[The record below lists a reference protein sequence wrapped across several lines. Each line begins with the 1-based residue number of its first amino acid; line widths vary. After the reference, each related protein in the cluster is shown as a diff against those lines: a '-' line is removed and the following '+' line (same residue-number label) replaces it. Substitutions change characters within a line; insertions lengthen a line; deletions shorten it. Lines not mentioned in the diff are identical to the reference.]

1 MTVTPQGEY
10 TTEITL
16 TFTAAFAPSCFI
28 DFGNGEAKAIQV
40 TDYNE
45 EFTISYKHN
54 ASGLY
59 DINTICMTDDGADE
73 AAVIDTYVGD
83 FIEGFVLYNSPG
95 DLVPVFA
102 PVTQDV
108 NVTLWFDNGTDVV
121 LTVTLLHNNVTVQLP
136 QAIAQNEHHIQ
147 FAPGNFTEN
156 GIYSAMVS
164 AENPLSGKIEFPVTI
179 AIQQEIIVSEL
190 LINKGTNYVEV
201 ETPFEIDVTLTS
213 GEDVTITISV
223 FDESNTTI
231 GIQAYHCEGI
241 INDHKAIYML
251 NLTGTYFISVA
262 ISNMVSV
269 HTATFKVV
277 SEYAVNGLDMTITN
291 AVSLHQDRVE
301 FLIVTS
307 HSIKAPVGLVT
318 CQVDFGDGNN
328 FTLQENVMS
337 DEYTIGMQADHK
349 YSAGFYRSVII
360 CTNEIPTSQTFNEDL
375 RIENPVDHIHL
386 ENNTDYIPLS
396 VGVIVTAKLDDPS
409 DLPLYMI
416 GCIFDFDDGE
426 EVIDVLGNITDLS
439 NIEQMYRYRL
449 PGQYTITVNCSA
461 QLTNKVMNI
470 PVEAYWDCWT
480 TRPSEP
486 GFFDLQYQ
494 SDTTPLVFYAHKVLE
509 VRHFLI
515 HVRFLYLLCIL
526 VLEASNDVLLMDGA
540 IVIQELMLIDLLPL
554 LTIFSPMQG
563 RIQDFWKGGSDV

>member
-1 MTVTPQGEY
+1 MTVTPQGES

-28 DFGNGEAKAIQV
+28 DFGNGEAKAIEV
-40 TDYNE
+40 TEYNDGL
-45 EFTISYKHN
+45 TISYKHN

-73 AAVIDTYVGD
+73 ATVIDTYVGD

-95 DLVPVFA
+95 DLVPVIA
-102 PVTQDV
+102 PVTRDV
-108 NVTLWFDNGTDVV
+108 NITLWFDNGTDVV

-147 FAPGNFTEN
+147 FAPGNFTVN

-164 AENPLSGKIEFPVTI
+164 AENPLSGKIEFPITI

-241 INDHKAIYML
+241 ISDHKAISML

-291 AVSLHQDRVE
+291 AVSLHQDKVE

-307 HSIKAPVGLVT
+307 HSIKAPLGLVT

-328 FTLQENVMS
+328 FTLQESVMS
-337 DEYTIGMQADHK
+337 DEYTIGMNADHK
-349 YSAGFYRSVII
+349 YSAGFYKSVVI

-386 ENNTDYIPLS
+386 ENSTDYIPLS

-409 DLPLYMI
+409 DLPLYWI
-416 GCIFDFDDGE
+416 DCTFDFGDGE
-426 EVIDVLGNITDLS
+426 NIIGVIGNITDSS

-449 PGQYTITVNCSA
+449 PGQYTITVTCSA
-461 QLTNKVMNI
+461 QLTNKVMSI
-470 PVEAYWDCWT
+470 SVEAYWDCWT

-486 GFFDLQYQ
+486 GFFDQQYQ
-494 SDTTPLVFYAHKVLE
+494 SDTTPVVFYAHKVLE

-515 HVRFLYLLCIL
+515 TVCFVALRPKSTAM
-526 VLEASNDVLLMDGA
+526 VMA
-540 IVIQELMLIDLLPL
+540 
-554 LTIFSPMQG
+554 G
-563 RIQDFWKGGSDV
+563 RSVHLATLFPWQA